1 RLGFLDMTEV
11 IEQTMT
17 QVAFIERPTLQ
28 EYFDSDGE
36 ARSFAA
42 TLINL

>member
-1 RLGFLDMTEV
+1 MTEV
-11 IEQTMT
+11 IEQSMA